1 MSSIDKANAFKALHK
16 SGTPVVLYNIWDAG
30 GAKTLAKAGATAV
43 ATGSWSVAAAHG
55 FKDGEVIPLDFLA
68 TVVER
73 IVQTVDL
80 PVSVDF
86 EGGYSVDNESLK
98 ENVLKI
104 IRAGA
109 VGINFEDRIVQGE
122 GLHPIT
128 IQANR
133 IKAIREAANSDNVP
147 LVINARTDLF
157 LGSEP
162 NTHKK
167 LVDEAIERASAYA
180 ESGAD
185 VFFVPGLTDITLI
198 KHIVSSSSLP
208 VNIMMQGDVLSI
220 KKASELGVARIS
232 YGPGPYANAV
242 SDLKKRFQSLE

>member
-1 MSSIDKANAFKALHK
+1 MNSIDKANAFKALHQ
-16 SGTPVVLYNIWDAG
+16 SGSPVVLYNIWDAG
-30 GAKTLAKAGATAV
+30 GAKALAKAGASAV

-55 FKDGEVIPLDFLA
+55 FKDGEVIPLDFLV

-86 EGGYSVDNESLK
+86 EGGYSTNNESLK

-122 GLHPIT
+122 GLHPVAT
-128 IQANR
+128 QASR
-133 IKAIREAANSDNVP
+133 IKAIRDAANSDNVP

-157 LGSEP
+157 LGSKP
-162 NTHKK
+162 DTHEK
-167 LVDEAIERASAYA
+167 LVDEAIERAAAYT

-185 VFFVPGLTDITLI
+185 VFFVPGLTDTTLI
-198 KHIVSSSSLP
+198 KQIVSSTSLP
-208 VNIMMQGDVLSI
+208 VNIMMQGDALSI
-220 KKASELGVARIS
+220 EKAAELGVGRIS
-232 YGPGPYANAV
+232 YGPGPYATAI
-242 SDLKKRFQSLE
+242 SDLKNRFQALK